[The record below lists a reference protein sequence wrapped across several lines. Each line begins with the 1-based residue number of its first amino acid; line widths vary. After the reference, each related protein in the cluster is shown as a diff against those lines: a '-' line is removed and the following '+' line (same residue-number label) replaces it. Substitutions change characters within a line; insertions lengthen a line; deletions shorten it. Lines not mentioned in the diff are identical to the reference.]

1 MKYLNKILRAK
12 VVQGYEQGKTD
23 EEIADSLKI
32 SRKTVVEIKLL
43 EIACKLSQGF
53 TELEIA
59 ERFHK
64 PVEEIH
70 RNKHNYILRR
80 FSDSSSNNS
89 ISEIPPSSR
98 IDSISQ
104 QIGGTKAYV
113 LEKIIIQKLKKM
125 ENIEDIT
132 KSVSISLGETKKI
145 IENYAI
151 RKICEE
157 GYTLEELNKM
167 LYLNLAENPR
177 VHNIYLEVKKE
188 NESGEKGVESRRQ
201 NEIINFYKE
210 NRKDK
215 LEEIT
220 SNELN
225 KYLINYIAI
234 QRKKGKNIEEIAQ
247 ELNRSHKTIR
257 MIIAQFIISE
267 SSKGTPKQHISTYLW
282 LTTAQMKK
290 NVYNYLTVELKAN
303 TMQHI
308 AWLNSSTF
316 DQIQLMYIEG
326 ALEMKKSIHKMR
338 PNKDSSKKLAFL
350 KRHNKKEMKKIR
362 VEFIQG
368 LENKIS
374 HEELIEQL
382 KISRPT
388 AYRILNLEIAR
399 SIYQGFSVPQI
410 AERLHK
416 SSNSIMG
423 KKHAFIINN
432 FRRNGN
438 IRLIPEMI
446 GCSEDYVIEKLV
458 VHKLKKKENIMKI
471 SESLD
476 ISVEKTK
483 TIIEDYAI
491 RKIHDQGYTRE
502 ELNRILPVSLDG
514 YPRILEV
521 FQKVEKNNKLVGD
534 AKKSIKKTNTV
545 LLRKKTK
552 KRERLSYDDLV
563 KKRKTGMKIGE
574 IATELGWTPGMV
586 KHRMAKFIIDH
597 SIKGISRQEISNQLC
612 LTQTEIKTFPYQY
625 IKNNILKNQKIQGIA
640 ERNGCTLAQIY
651 KIYVE
656 GGVAKGVSINEIAC
670 TLKINEE
677 AVQEIVNKI
686 QNESQPELNTP
697 EPPIIEKAIS
707 EVKKNLIQEG
717 TIQPPKPISMA
728 ESTNQFHQTDPE
740 PNSLDLL
747 SKSIISEYKKKKN
760 IKMISAKYNVPLE
773 VVQNIISEYIVNKG
787 KKGRRINEV
796 AAELYFSTIHTG
808 DGQVLFIH
816 QYGKVSEVKKNLIQE
831 GTIQPPKPISMAES
845 TNQFHQIYTKT
856 NRLDSLREII
866 VSEYKENQNI
876 GVISYQ
882 YNLSPEEV
890 KEIIYDYIQNEEKK
904 ERTVNEIAEEF
915 SFYSVPNS
923 DGKLRFIH
931 KDEVLSLVKNNPLY
945 QSTSHQPLQ
954 PISMDE
960 LTKRFHQIELRSN
973 SSDQVKG
980 KYEKSQEMKSE
991 GERKRRNSESDP
1003 GALDLS
1009 LKKARVDSPILSQPK
1024 SFSSTTTRAVEKVQN
1039 VIEQKWQQ
1047 HLNNP
1052 RVQASLRSFVN
1063 ERS

>member
-32 SRKTVVEIKLL
+32 SRKIVVEIKLL

-64 PVEEIH
+64 PIEEIH

-145 IENYAI
+145 IENCAI

-157 GYTLEELNKM
+157 GYTLEELHKM
-167 LYLNLAENPR
+167 LHLNLAENPR
-177 VHNIYLEVKKE
+177 VYNIYLEVKKE

-220 SNELN
+220 SSELN

-350 KRHNKKEMKKIR
+350 KRHNKEEMKKIR

-382 KISRPT
+382 KISRPN

-399 SIYQGFSVPQI
+399 SIYQGFSVLQI

-416 SSNSIMG
+416 SSISIMD
-423 KKHAFIINN
+423 KKHAFIQNSFKRHSDIP
-432 FRRNGN
+432 
-438 IRLIPEMI
+438 LIAENI
-446 GCSEDYVIEKLV
+446 GCSEDYVMEKLV
-458 VHKLKKKENIMKI
+458 VHKLKIKKNIKNI
-471 SESLD
+471 SESLN

-491 RKIHDQGYTRE
+491 KKIHQGYTRE
-502 ELNRILPVSLDG
+502 ELNIILPVSLDG
-514 YPRILEV
+514 YPRILET
-521 FQKVEKNNKLVGD
+521 FKKVEKNNKLEGES
-534 AKKSIKKTNTV
+534 KNTNTLLLKTQPERV
-545 LLRKKTK
+545 L
-552 KRERLSYDDLV
+552 EQLSFEELV
-563 KKRKTGMKIGE
+563 KKLRKGIKIGD
-574 IATELGWTPGMV
+574 IATELDWTSEMV
-586 KHRMAKFIIDH
+586 RHRMAEFIIQH
-597 SIKGISRQEISNQLC
+597 SIKGMSKEEIGNQLC
-612 LTQTEIKTFPYQY
+612 LTQTDIKVLPYQY
-625 IKNNILKNQKIQGIA
+625 IRDYIALYHQIQRIA

-717 TIQPPKPISMA
+717 TIQPPKPISIA

-773 VVQNIISEYIVNKG
+773 VVQNIISEYILNKG

-816 QYGKVSEVKKNLIQE
+816 QSGKVFEVKKNLIQE

-845 TNQFHQIYTKT
+845 TNQFHQIYTKS
-856 NRLDSLREII
+856 NRIDPLREII

-890 KEIIYDYIQNEEKK
+890 QEIICDYIRNEEKK
-904 ERTVNEIAEEF
+904 GRTVNEIATEF

-1003 GALDLS
+1003 SAMSLS

-1039 VIEQKWQQ
+1039 VIEQKRQQ

>member
-1 MKYLNKILRAK
+1 MENKVNNKRKKKQKKDTEKQEIHMKRLPKVSPKKLTFRKRRNKEQMNKI
-12 VVQGYEQGKTD
+12 
-23 EEIADSLKI
+23 
-32 SRKTVVEIKLL
+32 
-43 EIACKLSQGF
+43 
-53 TELEIA
+53 
-59 ERFHK
+59 
-64 PVEEIH
+64 H
-70 RNKHNYILRR
+70 R
-80 FSDSSSNNS
+80 
-89 ISEIPPSSR
+89 
-98 IDSISQ
+98 
-104 QIGGTKAYV
+104 
-113 LEKIIIQKLKKM
+113 
-125 ENIEDIT
+125 
-132 KSVSISLGETKKI
+132 
-145 IENYAI
+145 
-151 RKICEE
+151 
-157 GYTLEELNKM
+157 
-167 LYLNLAENPR
+167 
-177 VHNIYLEVKKE
+177 
-188 NESGEKGVESRRQ
+188 
-201 NEIINFYKE
+201 
-210 NRKDK
+210 
-215 LEEIT
+215 
-220 SNELN
+220 
-225 KYLINYIAI
+225 
-234 QRKKGKNIEEIAQ
+234 
-247 ELNRSHKTIR
+247 
-257 MIIAQFIISE
+257 
-267 SSKGTPKQHISTYLW
+267 
-282 LTTAQMKK
+282 
-290 NVYNYLTVELKAN
+290 
-303 TMQHI
+303 
-308 AWLNSSTF
+308 
-316 DQIQLMYIEG
+316 
-326 ALEMKKSIHKMR
+326 
-338 PNKDSSKKLAFL
+338 
-350 KRHNKKEMKKIR
+350 
-362 VEFIQG
+362 EFIHG
-368 LENKIS
+368 LENKVS
-374 HEELIEQL
+374 VKELTKRL

-410 AERLHK
+410 AERLQK

-423 KKHAFIINN
+423 RKHAFIINN

-446 GCSEDYVIEKLV
+446 GCSEDYVIEKLI

-552 KRERLSYDDLV
+552 KRERLSFDDLV
-563 KKRKTGMKIGE
+563 KKRKTGMKIGK
-574 IATELGWTPGMV
+574 IATELDRTPGMV

-597 SIKGISRQEISNQLC
+597 SIRGISRQEISNQLC

-640 ERNGCTLAQIY
+640 KRNGCTLAQIY

-656 GGVAKGVSINEIAC
+656 GAIEKNVSINEIAC
-670 TLKINEE
+670 TLKISEE

-728 ESTNQFHQTDPE
+728 ESTNQFHQ
-740 PNSLDLL
+740 
-747 SKSIISEYKKKKN
+747 
-760 IKMISAKYNVPLE
+760 
-773 VVQNIISEYIVNKG
+773 
-787 KKGRRINEV
+787 
-796 AAELYFSTIHTG
+796 
-808 DGQVLFIH
+808 
-816 QYGKVSEVKKNLIQE
+816 
-831 GTIQPPKPISMAES
+831 
-845 TNQFHQIYTKT
+845 IYTKS
-856 NRLDSLREII
+856 NRIDPLREII

-882 YNLSPEEV
+882 YNLSPEEI

-931 KDEVLSLVKNNPLY
+931 KDEAFSLVKNNPLY

-960 LTKRFHQIELRSN
+960 LTSRFDQIELRSN

-980 KYEKSQEMKSE
+980 KYEKSQEMRSE

-1009 LKKARVDSPILSQPK
+1009 LKKARVDSPVLSQPK

>member
-1 MKYLNKILRAK
+1 
-12 VVQGYEQGKTD
+12 
-23 EEIADSLKI
+23 
-32 SRKTVVEIKLL
+32 
-43 EIACKLSQGF
+43 
-53 TELEIA
+53 
-59 ERFHK
+59 
-64 PVEEIH
+64 
-70 RNKHNYILRR
+70 
-80 FSDSSSNNS
+80 
-89 ISEIPPSSR
+89 
-98 IDSISQ
+98 
-104 QIGGTKAYV
+104 
-113 LEKIIIQKLKKM
+113 
-125 ENIEDIT
+125 
-132 KSVSISLGETKKI
+132 
-145 IENYAI
+145 
-151 RKICEE
+151 
-157 GYTLEELNKM
+157 
-167 LYLNLAENPR
+167 
-177 VHNIYLEVKKE
+177 
-188 NESGEKGVESRRQ
+188 
-201 NEIINFYKE
+201 
-210 NRKDK
+210 
-215 LEEIT
+215 
-220 SNELN
+220 
-225 KYLINYIAI
+225 
-234 QRKKGKNIEEIAQ
+234 
-247 ELNRSHKTIR
+247 

-350 KRHNKKEMKKIR
+350 KRHNKEEMKKIR

-382 KISRPT
+382 KISRPN

-399 SIYQGFSVPQI
+399 SIYQGFSVLQI

-416 SSNSIMG
+416 SSISIMD
-423 KKHAFIINN
+423 KKHAFIQNSFKRHSDIP
-432 FRRNGN
+432 
-438 IRLIPEMI
+438 LIAENI
-446 GCSEDYVIEKLV
+446 GCSEDYVMEKLV
-458 VHKLKKKENIMKI
+458 VHKLKIKKNIKNI
-471 SESLD
+471 SESLN

-491 RKIHDQGYTRE
+491 KKIHQGYTRE
-502 ELNRILPVSLDG
+502 ELNIILPVSLDG
-514 YPRILEV
+514 YPRILET
-521 FQKVEKNNKLVGD
+521 FKKVEKNNKLEGES
-534 AKKSIKKTNTV
+534 KNTNTLLLKTQPERV
-545 LLRKKTK
+545 L
-552 KRERLSYDDLV
+552 EQLSFEELV
-563 KKRKTGMKIGE
+563 KKLRKGIKIGD
-574 IATELGWTPGMV
+574 IATELDWTPRMV

-597 SIKGISRQEISNQLC
+597 SIRGISRQEISNQLC

-625 IKNNILKNQKIQGIA
+625 IKNNILKNQKIQGFA

-656 GGVAKGVSINEIAC
+656 GAIEKNVSINEIAC

-717 TIQPPKPISMA
+717 TIQPPKPISIA

-816 QYGKVSEVKKNLIQE
+816 QSGKVFEVKKNLIQE

-845 TNQFHQIYTKT
+845 TNQFHQIYTKS
-856 NRLDSLREII
+856 NRIDPLREII

-890 KEIIYDYIQNEEKK
+890 QEIICDYIRNEEKK
-904 ERTVNEIAEEF
+904 GRTVNEIATEF

-931 KDEVLSLVKNNPLY
+931 KDEVLSLVKNNPFY

-1003 GALDLS
+1003 SAMGLS

-1039 VIEQKWQQ
+1039 VIEQKRQQ

>member
-32 SRKTVVEIKLL
+32 SRKIVVEIKLL

-64 PVEEIH
+64 PIEEIH

-98 IDSISQ
+98 IDFISQ

-145 IENYAI
+145 IENCAI

-157 GYTLEELNKM
+157 GYTLEELHKM
-167 LYLNLAENPR
+167 LHLNLAENPR
-177 VHNIYLEVKKE
+177 VYNIYLEVKKE

-220 SNELN
+220 SSELN

-350 KRHNKKEMKKIR
+350 KRHNKEEMKKIR

-382 KISRPT
+382 KISRPN

-399 SIYQGFSVPQI
+399 SIYQGFSVLQI

-416 SSNSIMG
+416 SSISIMD
-423 KKHAFIINN
+423 KKHAFIQNSFKRHSDIP
-432 FRRNGN
+432 
-438 IRLIPEMI
+438 LIAENI
-446 GCSEDYVIEKLV
+446 GCSEDYVMEKLV
-458 VHKLKKKENIMKI
+458 VHKLKIKKNIKNI
-471 SESLD
+471 SESLN

-491 RKIHDQGYTRE
+491 KKIHQGYTRE
-502 ELNRILPVSLDG
+502 ELNIILPVSLDG
-514 YPRILEV
+514 YPRILET
-521 FQKVEKNNKLVGD
+521 FKKVEKNNKLEGES
-534 AKKSIKKTNTV
+534 KNTNTLLLKTQPERV
-545 LLRKKTK
+545 L
-552 KRERLSYDDLV
+552 EQLSFEELV
-563 KKRKTGMKIGE
+563 KKLRKGIKIGD
-574 IATELGWTPGMV
+574 IATELDWTPRMV

-597 SIKGISRQEISNQLC
+597 SIRGISRQEISNQLC

-625 IKNNILKNQKIQGIA
+625 IKNNILKNQKIQGFA

-656 GGVAKGVSINEIAC
+656 GAIEKNVSINEIAC

-717 TIQPPKPISMA
+717 TIQPPKPISIA

-816 QYGKVSEVKKNLIQE
+816 QSGKVFEVKKNLIQE

-845 TNQFHQIYTKT
+845 TNQFHQIYTKS
-856 NRLDSLREII
+856 NRIDPLREII

-890 KEIIYDYIQNEEKK
+890 QEIICDYIRNEEKK
-904 ERTVNEIAEEF
+904 GRTVNEIATEF

-1003 GALDLS
+1003 SAMGLS

-1039 VIEQKWQQ
+1039 VIEQKRQQ

>member
-1 MKYLNKILRAK
+1 MENKVNNKRKKKQKKDTEKQEIHMKRLPKVSPKKLTFRKRRNKEQMNKI
-12 VVQGYEQGKTD
+12 
-23 EEIADSLKI
+23 
-32 SRKTVVEIKLL
+32 
-43 EIACKLSQGF
+43 
-53 TELEIA
+53 
-59 ERFHK
+59 
-64 PVEEIH
+64 H
-70 RNKHNYILRR
+70 R
-80 FSDSSSNNS
+80 
-89 ISEIPPSSR
+89 
-98 IDSISQ
+98 
-104 QIGGTKAYV
+104 
-113 LEKIIIQKLKKM
+113 
-125 ENIEDIT
+125 
-132 KSVSISLGETKKI
+132 
-145 IENYAI
+145 
-151 RKICEE
+151 
-157 GYTLEELNKM
+157 
-167 LYLNLAENPR
+167 
-177 VHNIYLEVKKE
+177 
-188 NESGEKGVESRRQ
+188 
-201 NEIINFYKE
+201 
-210 NRKDK
+210 
-215 LEEIT
+215 
-220 SNELN
+220 
-225 KYLINYIAI
+225 
-234 QRKKGKNIEEIAQ
+234 
-247 ELNRSHKTIR
+247 
-257 MIIAQFIISE
+257 
-267 SSKGTPKQHISTYLW
+267 
-282 LTTAQMKK
+282 
-290 NVYNYLTVELKAN
+290 
-303 TMQHI
+303 
-308 AWLNSSTF
+308 
-316 DQIQLMYIEG
+316 
-326 ALEMKKSIHKMR
+326 
-338 PNKDSSKKLAFL
+338 
-350 KRHNKKEMKKIR
+350 
-362 VEFIQG
+362 EFIHG
-368 LENKIS
+368 LENKVS
-374 HEELIEQL
+374 VKELTKRL

-423 KKHAFIINN
+423 RKHAFIINN

-446 GCSEDYVIEKLV
+446 GCSEDYVIEKLI

-552 KRERLSYDDLV
+552 KRERLSFDDLV
-563 KKRKTGMKIGE
+563 KKRKTGMKIGK
-574 IATELGWTPGMV
+574 IATELDRTPGMV

-597 SIKGISRQEISNQLC
+597 SIRGISRQEISNQLC

-640 ERNGCTLAQIY
+640 ERNGCTLPQIY

-656 GGVAKGVSINEIAC
+656 GAIEKNVSINEIAC
-670 TLKINEE
+670 TLKISEE

-728 ESTNQFHQTDPE
+728 ESTNQFHQ
-740 PNSLDLL
+740 
-747 SKSIISEYKKKKN
+747 
-760 IKMISAKYNVPLE
+760 
-773 VVQNIISEYIVNKG
+773 
-787 KKGRRINEV
+787 
-796 AAELYFSTIHTG
+796 
-808 DGQVLFIH
+808 
-816 QYGKVSEVKKNLIQE
+816 
-831 GTIQPPKPISMAES
+831 
-845 TNQFHQIYTKT
+845 IYTKS
-856 NRLDSLREII
+856 NRIDPLREII

-890 KEIIYDYIQNEEKK
+890 QEIICDYIRNEEKK
-904 ERTVNEIAEEF
+904 GRTVNEIATEF

-960 LTKRFHQIELRSN
+960 LTSRFDQIELRSN

-1063 ERS
+1063 ERSLDR

>member
-1 MKYLNKILRAK
+1 
-12 VVQGYEQGKTD
+12 
-23 EEIADSLKI
+23 
-32 SRKTVVEIKLL
+32 
-43 EIACKLSQGF
+43 
-53 TELEIA
+53 
-59 ERFHK
+59 
-64 PVEEIH
+64 
-70 RNKHNYILRR
+70 
-80 FSDSSSNNS
+80 
-89 ISEIPPSSR
+89 
-98 IDSISQ
+98 
-104 QIGGTKAYV
+104 
-113 LEKIIIQKLKKM
+113 
-125 ENIEDIT
+125 
-132 KSVSISLGETKKI
+132 
-145 IENYAI
+145 
-151 RKICEE
+151 
-157 GYTLEELNKM
+157 M

-308 AWLNSSTF
+308 AWLNSSTC

-350 KRHNKKEMKKIR
+350 KRHNKEEMKKIR

-416 SSNSIMG
+416 SSISIME
-423 KKHAFIINN
+423 KKHAFIQNS
-432 FRRNGN
+432 FKRHSD
-438 IRLIPEMI
+438 IRLIAKNI
-446 GCSEDYVIEKLV
+446 GCSEDYVMEKLV
-458 VHKLKKKENIMKI
+458 AHKLKIKENIKNI
-471 SESLD
+471 SESLN

-491 RKIHDQGYTRE
+491 KKIHQGYTWK
-502 ELNRILPVSLDG
+502 ELNSILPVSLDG
-514 YPRILEV
+514 YPRILET
-521 FQKVEKNNKLVGD
+521 FKKVEKNNKLEGEG
-534 AKKSIKKTNTV
+534 KKTNTLLLKTQPERV
-545 LLRKKTK
+545 L
-552 KRERLSYDDLV
+552 EQLSFEELV
-563 KKRKTGMKIGE
+563 KKLRKGIKIGD
-574 IATELGWTPGMV
+574 IATELDWTPRMV
-586 KHRMAKFIIDH
+586 KHRMAEFIIQH
-597 SIKGISRQEISNQLC
+597 SIKGMSKEEIGNRLC
-612 LTQTEIKTFPYQY
+612 LTQTDIKVLPYQY
-625 IKNNILKNQKIQGIA
+625 IRDYKAMNHQIQRIA

-656 GGVAKGVSINEIAC
+656 GAIEKNVSINEIAC
-670 TLKINEE
+670 TLKINEK

-728 ESTNQFHQTDPE
+728 ESTNQFHQ
-740 PNSLDLL
+740 
-747 SKSIISEYKKKKN
+747 
-760 IKMISAKYNVPLE
+760 
-773 VVQNIISEYIVNKG
+773 
-787 KKGRRINEV
+787 
-796 AAELYFSTIHTG
+796 
-808 DGQVLFIH
+808 
-816 QYGKVSEVKKNLIQE
+816 
-831 GTIQPPKPISMAES
+831 
-845 TNQFHQIYTKT
+845 IYTES
-856 NRLDSLREII
+856 NRLDPLREII

-882 YNLSPEEV
+882 YNLSPEEI

-904 ERTVNEIAEEF
+904 GRTVNEIATEF

-931 KDEVLSLVKNNPLY
+931 KDEAFSLVKNNPLY

-960 LTKRFHQIELRSN
+960 LTSRFDQIELRSN

-980 KYEKSQEMKSE
+980 KYEKSQEMRSE
-991 GERKRRNSESDP
+991 GERKRRNSASDP

>member
-32 SRKTVVEIKLL
+32 SRKIVVEIKLL

-64 PVEEIH
+64 PIEEIH

-145 IENYAI
+145 IENCAI

-157 GYTLEELNKM
+157 GYTLEELHKM
-167 LYLNLAENPR
+167 LHLNLAENPR
-177 VHNIYLEVKKE
+177 VYNIYLEVKKE

-220 SNELN
+220 SSELN

-350 KRHNKKEMKKIR
+350 KRHNKEEMKKIR

-382 KISRPT
+382 KISRPN

-399 SIYQGFSVPQI
+399 SIYQGFSVLQI

-416 SSNSIMG
+416 SSISIMD
-423 KKHAFIINN
+423 KKHAFIQNSFKRHSDIP
-432 FRRNGN
+432 
-438 IRLIPEMI
+438 LIAENI
-446 GCSEDYVIEKLV
+446 GCSEDYVMEKLV
-458 VHKLKKKENIMKI
+458 VHKLKIKKNIKNI
-471 SESLD
+471 SESLN

-491 RKIHDQGYTRE
+491 KKIHQGYTRE
-502 ELNRILPVSLDG
+502 ELNIILPVSLDG
-514 YPRILEV
+514 YPRILET
-521 FQKVEKNNKLVGD
+521 FKKVEKNNKLEGES
-534 AKKSIKKTNTV
+534 KNTNTLLLKTQPERV
-545 LLRKKTK
+545 L
-552 KRERLSYDDLV
+552 EQLSFEELV
-563 KKRKTGMKIGE
+563 KKLRKGIKIGD
-574 IATELGWTPGMV
+574 IATELDWTPRMV

-597 SIKGISRQEISNQLC
+597 SIRGISRQEISNQLC

-625 IKNNILKNQKIQGIA
+625 IKNNILKNQKIQGFA

-656 GGVAKGVSINEIAC
+656 GAIEKNVSINEIAC

-728 ESTNQFHQTDPE
+728 ESTNQFHQ
-740 PNSLDLL
+740 
-747 SKSIISEYKKKKN
+747 
-760 IKMISAKYNVPLE
+760 
-773 VVQNIISEYIVNKG
+773 
-787 KKGRRINEV
+787 
-796 AAELYFSTIHTG
+796 
-808 DGQVLFIH
+808 
-816 QYGKVSEVKKNLIQE
+816 
-831 GTIQPPKPISMAES
+831 
-845 TNQFHQIYTKT
+845 IYTKS
-856 NRLDSLREII
+856 NRIDPLREII

-890 KEIIYDYIQNEEKK
+890 QEIICDYIRNEEKK
-904 ERTVNEIAEEF
+904 GRTVNEIATEF

-960 LTKRFHQIELRSN
+960 LTERFHQIELRSN

-1003 GALDLS
+1003 SAMGLS

-1039 VIEQKWQQ
+1039 VIEQKRQQ

>member
-1 MKYLNKILRAK
+1 MENKVNNKRKKKQKKDTEKQEIHMKRLPKVSPKKLPFRKRRNKEQMNKI
-12 VVQGYEQGKTD
+12 
-23 EEIADSLKI
+23 
-32 SRKTVVEIKLL
+32 
-43 EIACKLSQGF
+43 
-53 TELEIA
+53 
-59 ERFHK
+59 
-64 PVEEIH
+64 H
-70 RNKHNYILRR
+70 R
-80 FSDSSSNNS
+80 
-89 ISEIPPSSR
+89 
-98 IDSISQ
+98 
-104 QIGGTKAYV
+104 
-113 LEKIIIQKLKKM
+113 
-125 ENIEDIT
+125 
-132 KSVSISLGETKKI
+132 
-145 IENYAI
+145 
-151 RKICEE
+151 
-157 GYTLEELNKM
+157 
-167 LYLNLAENPR
+167 
-177 VHNIYLEVKKE
+177 
-188 NESGEKGVESRRQ
+188 
-201 NEIINFYKE
+201 
-210 NRKDK
+210 
-215 LEEIT
+215 
-220 SNELN
+220 
-225 KYLINYIAI
+225 
-234 QRKKGKNIEEIAQ
+234 
-247 ELNRSHKTIR
+247 
-257 MIIAQFIISE
+257 
-267 SSKGTPKQHISTYLW
+267 
-282 LTTAQMKK
+282 
-290 NVYNYLTVELKAN
+290 
-303 TMQHI
+303 
-308 AWLNSSTF
+308 
-316 DQIQLMYIEG
+316 
-326 ALEMKKSIHKMR
+326 
-338 PNKDSSKKLAFL
+338 
-350 KRHNKKEMKKIR
+350 
-362 VEFIQG
+362 EFIHG
-368 LENKIS
+368 LENKVS
-374 HEELIEQL
+374 VKELTKRL

-423 KKHAFIINN
+423 RKHAFIINN

-552 KRERLSYDDLV
+552 KRERLSFDDLV
-563 KKRKTGMKIGE
+563 KKRKIGMKIGK
-574 IATELGWTPGMV
+574 IATELDRTPGMV

-597 SIKGISRQEISNQLC
+597 SIRGISRQEISNQLC

-656 GGVAKGVSINEIAC
+656 GAIEKNVSINEIAR

-728 ESTNQFHQTDPE
+728 ESTNQFHQ
-740 PNSLDLL
+740 
-747 SKSIISEYKKKKN
+747 
-760 IKMISAKYNVPLE
+760 
-773 VVQNIISEYIVNKG
+773 
-787 KKGRRINEV
+787 
-796 AAELYFSTIHTG
+796 
-808 DGQVLFIH
+808 
-816 QYGKVSEVKKNLIQE
+816 
-831 GTIQPPKPISMAES
+831 
-845 TNQFHQIYTKT
+845 IYTKT
-856 NRLDSLREII
+856 NRLDPLREII

-931 KDEVLSLVKNNPLY
+931 KDEAFSLVKNNPLY

-960 LTKRFHQIELRSN
+960 LTSRFDQIELRSN

-980 KYEKSQEMKSE
+980 KYEKSQEMRSE

>member
-32 SRKTVVEIKLL
+32 SRETVVEIKLL

-220 SNELN
+220 SSELN
-225 KYLINYIAI
+225 KCLINYIAI

-350 KRHNKKEMKKIR
+350 KRHNKEEMKKIR

-416 SSNSIMG
+416 SSSSIMG
-423 KKHAFIINN
+423 KKHAFIQNSFKRHSDIP
-432 FRRNGN
+432 
-438 IRLIPEMI
+438 LIAENI
-446 GCSEDYVIEKLV
+446 GCSEDYVMEKLV
-458 VHKLKKKENIMKI
+458 VHKLKIKENIKNI
-471 SESLD
+471 SESLN

-491 RKIHDQGYTRE
+491 KKIHQGYTRK
-502 ELNRILPVSLDG
+502 ELNSILPVSLDG
-514 YPRILEV
+514 YPRILET
-521 FQKVEKNNKLVGD
+521 FKKVEKNNKLEGEG
-534 AKKSIKKTNTV
+534 KKTNTLLLKTQPERV
-545 LLRKKTK
+545 L
-552 KRERLSYDDLV
+552 EQLSFEELV
-563 KKRKTGMKIGE
+563 KKLRKGIKIGD
-574 IATELGWTPGMV
+574 IATELDWTPRMV
-586 KHRMAKFIIDH
+586 KHRMAEFIIQH
-597 SIKGISRQEISNQLC
+597 SIKGMSKEEIGNRLC
-612 LTQTEIKTFPYQY
+612 LTQTDIKVLPYQY
-625 IKNNILKNQKIQGIA
+625 IRDYKAMNHQIQRIA
-640 ERNGCTLAQIY
+640 EKNGCTLAQIY

-656 GGVAKGVSINEIAC
+656 GAIEKNVSINEIAC

-728 ESTNQFHQTDPE
+728 ESTNQFHQ
-740 PNSLDLL
+740 
-747 SKSIISEYKKKKN
+747 
-760 IKMISAKYNVPLE
+760 
-773 VVQNIISEYIVNKG
+773 
-787 KKGRRINEV
+787 
-796 AAELYFSTIHTG
+796 
-808 DGQVLFIH
+808 
-816 QYGKVSEVKKNLIQE
+816 
-831 GTIQPPKPISMAES
+831 
-845 TNQFHQIYTKT
+845 IYTKT
-856 NRLDSLREII
+856 NRLDPLREII

-890 KEIIYDYIQNEEKK
+890 KEIIYDYIRNEEKK

-960 LTKRFHQIELRSN
+960 LTKRFHQIEVRSN

-980 KYEKSQEMKSE
+980 KYEKSQEMRSE

-1009 LKKARVDSPILSQPK
+1009 LKKVRLDSSMVSQPSPLNK
-1024 SFSSTTTRAVEKVQN
+1024 QWPQLKNFSSTISHVTKQAQDINNERR
-1039 VIEQKWQQ
+1039 QQ
-1047 HLNNP
+1047 HFVNSH
-1052 RVQASLRSFVN
+1052 VQAR
-1063 ERS
+1063 

>member
-1 MKYLNKILRAK
+1 
-12 VVQGYEQGKTD
+12 
-23 EEIADSLKI
+23 
-32 SRKTVVEIKLL
+32 
-43 EIACKLSQGF
+43 
-53 TELEIA
+53 
-59 ERFHK
+59 
-64 PVEEIH
+64 
-70 RNKHNYILRR
+70 
-80 FSDSSSNNS
+80 
-89 ISEIPPSSR
+89 
-98 IDSISQ
+98 
-104 QIGGTKAYV
+104 
-113 LEKIIIQKLKKM
+113 
-125 ENIEDIT
+125 
-132 KSVSISLGETKKI
+132 
-145 IENYAI
+145 
-151 RKICEE
+151 
-157 GYTLEELNKM
+157 
-167 LYLNLAENPR
+167 
-177 VHNIYLEVKKE
+177 
-188 NESGEKGVESRRQ
+188 
-201 NEIINFYKE
+201 
-210 NRKDK
+210 
-215 LEEIT
+215 
-220 SNELN
+220 
-225 KYLINYIAI
+225 
-234 QRKKGKNIEEIAQ
+234 
-247 ELNRSHKTIR
+247 
-257 MIIAQFIISE
+257 
-267 SSKGTPKQHISTYLW
+267 
-282 LTTAQMKK
+282 
-290 NVYNYLTVELKAN
+290 
-303 TMQHI
+303 
-308 AWLNSSTF
+308 
-316 DQIQLMYIEG
+316 
-326 ALEMKKSIHKMR
+326 MKKSIHKMR

-350 KRHNKKEMKKIR
+350 KRHNKEEMKKIR

-382 KISRPT
+382 KISRPN

-399 SIYQGFSVPQI
+399 SIYQGFSVLQI

-416 SSNSIMG
+416 SSISIMD
-423 KKHAFIINN
+423 KKHAFIQNSFKRHSDIP
-432 FRRNGN
+432 
-438 IRLIPEMI
+438 LIAENI
-446 GCSEDYVIEKLV
+446 GCSEDYVMEKLV
-458 VHKLKKKENIMKI
+458 VHKLKIKKNIKNI
-471 SESLD
+471 SESLN

-491 RKIHDQGYTRE
+491 KKIHQGYTRE
-502 ELNRILPVSLDG
+502 ELNIILPVSLDG
-514 YPRILEV
+514 YPRILET
-521 FQKVEKNNKLVGD
+521 FKKVEKNNKLEGES
-534 AKKSIKKTNTV
+534 KNTNTLLLKTQPERV
-545 LLRKKTK
+545 L
-552 KRERLSYDDLV
+552 EQLSFEELV
-563 KKRKTGMKIGE
+563 KKLRKGIKIGD
-574 IATELGWTPGMV
+574 IATELDWTPRMV

-597 SIKGISRQEISNQLC
+597 SIRGISRQEISNQLC

-625 IKNNILKNQKIQGIA
+625 IKNNILKNQKIQGFA

-656 GGVAKGVSINEIAC
+656 GAIEKNVSINEIAC

-717 TIQPPKPISMA
+717 TIQPPKPISIA

-816 QYGKVSEVKKNLIQE
+816 QSGKVFEVKKNLIQE

-845 TNQFHQIYTKT
+845 TNQFHQIYTKS
-856 NRLDSLREII
+856 NRIDPLREII

-890 KEIIYDYIQNEEKK
+890 QEIICDYIRNEEKK
-904 ERTVNEIAEEF
+904 GRTVNEIATEF

-931 KDEVLSLVKNNPLY
+931 KDEVLSLVKNNPLH

-1003 GALDLS
+1003 SAMGLS
-1009 LKKARVDSPILSQPK
+1009 LKKAQVDSPILSQPK

-1039 VIEQKWQQ
+1039 VIEQKRQQ

>member
-32 SRKTVVEIKLL
+32 SRKIVVEIKLL

-64 PVEEIH
+64 PIEEIH

-145 IENYAI
+145 IENCAI

-157 GYTLEELNKM
+157 GYTLEELHKM
-167 LYLNLAENPR
+167 LHLNLAENPR
-177 VHNIYLEVKKE
+177 VYNIYLEVKKE

-220 SNELN
+220 SSELN

-350 KRHNKKEMKKIR
+350 KRHNKEEMKKIR

-382 KISRPT
+382 KISRPN

-399 SIYQGFSVPQI
+399 SIYQGFSVLQI

-416 SSNSIMG
+416 SSISIMD
-423 KKHAFIINN
+423 KKHAFIQNSFKRHSDIP
-432 FRRNGN
+432 
-438 IRLIPEMI
+438 LIAENI
-446 GCSEDYVIEKLV
+446 GCSEDYVMEKLV
-458 VHKLKKKENIMKI
+458 VHKLKIKKNIKNI
-471 SESLD
+471 SESLN

-491 RKIHDQGYTRE
+491 KKIHQGYTRE
-502 ELNRILPVSLDG
+502 ELNIILPVSLDG
-514 YPRILEV
+514 YPRILET
-521 FQKVEKNNKLVGD
+521 FKKVEKNNKLEGES
-534 AKKSIKKTNTV
+534 KNTNTLLLKTQPERV
-545 LLRKKTK
+545 L
-552 KRERLSYDDLV
+552 EQLSFEELV
-563 KKRKTGMKIGE
+563 KKLRKGIKIGD
-574 IATELGWTPGMV
+574 IATELDWTSEMV
-586 KHRMAKFIIDH
+586 RYRMAEFIIQH
-597 SIKGISRQEISNQLC
+597 SIKGMSKEEIGNQLC
-612 LTQTEIKTFPYQY
+612 LTQTDIKVLPYQY
-625 IKNNILKNQKIQGIA
+625 IRDYIALYHQIQRIA

-686 QNESQPELNTP
+686 QNESQPELNSP

-717 TIQPPKPISMA
+717 TIQPPKPISIA

-816 QYGKVSEVKKNLIQE
+816 QSGKVFEVKKNLIQE

-845 TNQFHQIYTKT
+845 TNQFHQIYTKS
-856 NRLDSLREII
+856 NRIDPLREII

-890 KEIIYDYIQNEEKK
+890 QEIICDYIRNEEKK
-904 ERTVNEIAEEF
+904 GRTVNEIATEF

-1003 GALDLS
+1003 SAMGLS

-1039 VIEQKWQQ
+1039 VIEQKRQQ

>member
-32 SRKTVVEIKLL
+32 SRKIVVEIKLL

-64 PVEEIH
+64 PIEEIH

-145 IENYAI
+145 IENCAI

-157 GYTLEELNKM
+157 GYTLEELHKM
-167 LYLNLAENPR
+167 LHLNLAENPR
-177 VHNIYLEVKKE
+177 VYNIYLEVKKE

-220 SNELN
+220 SSELN

-350 KRHNKKEMKKIR
+350 KRHNKEEMKKIR

-382 KISRPT
+382 KISRPN

-399 SIYQGFSVPQI
+399 SIYQGFSVLQI

-416 SSNSIMG
+416 SSISIMD
-423 KKHAFIINN
+423 KKHAFIQNSFKRHSDIP
-432 FRRNGN
+432 
-438 IRLIPEMI
+438 LIAENI
-446 GCSEDYVIEKLV
+446 GCSEDYVMEKLV
-458 VHKLKKKENIMKI
+458 VHKLKIKKNIKNI
-471 SESLD
+471 SESLN

-491 RKIHDQGYTRE
+491 KKIHQGYTRE
-502 ELNRILPVSLDG
+502 ELNIILPVSLDG
-514 YPRILEV
+514 YPRILET
-521 FQKVEKNNKLVGD
+521 FKKVEKNNKLEGES
-534 AKKSIKKTNTV
+534 KNTNTLLLKTQPERV
-545 LLRKKTK
+545 L
-552 KRERLSYDDLV
+552 EQLSFEELV
-563 KKRKTGMKIGE
+563 KKLRKGIKIGD
-574 IATELGWTPGMV
+574 IATELDWTSEMV
-586 KHRMAKFIIDH
+586 RHRMAEFIIQH
-597 SIKGISRQEISNQLC
+597 SIKGMSKEEIGNQLC
-612 LTQTEIKTFPYQY
+612 LTQTDIKVLPYQY
-625 IKNNILKNQKIQGIA
+625 IRDYIALYHQIQRIA

-686 QNESQPELNTP
+686 QNESQPELNSP

-717 TIQPPKPISMA
+717 TIQPPKPISIA

-816 QYGKVSEVKKNLIQE
+816 QSGKVFEVKKNLIQE

-845 TNQFHQIYTKT
+845 TNQFHQIYTKS
-856 NRLDSLREII
+856 NRIDPLREII

-890 KEIIYDYIQNEEKK
+890 QEIICDYIRNEEKK
-904 ERTVNEIAEEF
+904 GRTVNEIATEF

-1003 GALDLS
+1003 SAMGLS

-1039 VIEQKWQQ
+1039 VIEQKRQQ

>member
-1 MKYLNKILRAK
+1 MENKVNNKRKKKQKKDTEKQEIHMKRLPKVSPKKLTFRKRRNKEQMNKI
-12 VVQGYEQGKTD
+12 
-23 EEIADSLKI
+23 
-32 SRKTVVEIKLL
+32 
-43 EIACKLSQGF
+43 
-53 TELEIA
+53 
-59 ERFHK
+59 
-64 PVEEIH
+64 H
-70 RNKHNYILRR
+70 R
-80 FSDSSSNNS
+80 
-89 ISEIPPSSR
+89 
-98 IDSISQ
+98 
-104 QIGGTKAYV
+104 
-113 LEKIIIQKLKKM
+113 
-125 ENIEDIT
+125 
-132 KSVSISLGETKKI
+132 
-145 IENYAI
+145 
-151 RKICEE
+151 
-157 GYTLEELNKM
+157 
-167 LYLNLAENPR
+167 
-177 VHNIYLEVKKE
+177 
-188 NESGEKGVESRRQ
+188 
-201 NEIINFYKE
+201 
-210 NRKDK
+210 
-215 LEEIT
+215 
-220 SNELN
+220 
-225 KYLINYIAI
+225 
-234 QRKKGKNIEEIAQ
+234 
-247 ELNRSHKTIR
+247 
-257 MIIAQFIISE
+257 
-267 SSKGTPKQHISTYLW
+267 
-282 LTTAQMKK
+282 
-290 NVYNYLTVELKAN
+290 
-303 TMQHI
+303 
-308 AWLNSSTF
+308 
-316 DQIQLMYIEG
+316 
-326 ALEMKKSIHKMR
+326 
-338 PNKDSSKKLAFL
+338 
-350 KRHNKKEMKKIR
+350 
-362 VEFIQG
+362 EFIHG
-368 LENKIS
+368 LENKVS
-374 HEELIEQL
+374 VKELTKRL

-521 FQKVEKNNKLVGD
+521 FQKVEKNNELVGD

-552 KRERLSYDDLV
+552 KRKRLSYDDLV
-563 KKRKTGMKIGE
+563 KKRKTGMKIGK
-574 IATELGWTPGMV
+574 IATELDRTPGMV

-597 SIKGISRQEISNQLC
+597 SIRGISRQEISNQLC

-656 GGVAKGVSINEIAC
+656 GAIEKNVSINEIAR

-728 ESTNQFHQTDPE
+728 ESTNQFHQ
-740 PNSLDLL
+740 
-747 SKSIISEYKKKKN
+747 
-760 IKMISAKYNVPLE
+760 
-773 VVQNIISEYIVNKG
+773 
-787 KKGRRINEV
+787 
-796 AAELYFSTIHTG
+796 
-808 DGQVLFIH
+808 
-816 QYGKVSEVKKNLIQE
+816 
-831 GTIQPPKPISMAES
+831 
-845 TNQFHQIYTKT
+845 IYTKS
-856 NRLDSLREII
+856 NRIDPLREII

-931 KDEVLSLVKNNPLY
+931 KDEAFSLVKNNPLY

-960 LTKRFHQIELRSN
+960 LTSRFDQIELRSN

-980 KYEKSQEMKSE
+980 KYEKSQEMRSE

>member
-188 NESGEKGVESRRQ
+188 NESAEKGVESRRQ

-350 KRHNKKEMKKIR
+350 KRHNKEEMKKIR

-382 KISRPT
+382 KISRTT

-423 KKHAFIINN
+423 RKHAFIINN

-552 KRERLSYDDLV
+552 KRERLSFDDLV
-563 KKRKTGMKIGE
+563 KKRKIGMKIGK
-574 IATELGWTPGMV
+574 IATELDRTPGMV

-597 SIKGISRQEISNQLC
+597 SIRGISRQEISNQLC

-656 GGVAKGVSINEIAC
+656 GAIEKNVSINEIAR

-728 ESTNQFHQTDPE
+728 ESTNQFHQ
-740 PNSLDLL
+740 
-747 SKSIISEYKKKKN
+747 
-760 IKMISAKYNVPLE
+760 
-773 VVQNIISEYIVNKG
+773 
-787 KKGRRINEV
+787 
-796 AAELYFSTIHTG
+796 
-808 DGQVLFIH
+808 
-816 QYGKVSEVKKNLIQE
+816 
-831 GTIQPPKPISMAES
+831 
-845 TNQFHQIYTKT
+845 IYTKT
-856 NRLDSLREII
+856 NRLDPLREII

-931 KDEVLSLVKNNPLY
+931 KDEAFSLVKNNPLY

-960 LTKRFHQIELRSN
+960 LTSRFDQIELRSN

-980 KYEKSQEMKSE
+980 KYEKSQEMRSE

>member
-188 NESGEKGVESRRQ
+188 NESAEKGVESRRQ

-350 KRHNKKEMKKIR
+350 KRHNKEEMKKIR

-382 KISRPT
+382 KISRTT

-423 KKHAFIINN
+423 RKHAFIINN

-552 KRERLSYDDLV
+552 KRERLSFDDLV
-563 KKRKTGMKIGE
+563 KKRKIGMKIGK
-574 IATELGWTPGMV
+574 IATELDRTPGMV

-597 SIKGISRQEISNQLC
+597 SIRGISRQEISNQLC

-656 GGVAKGVSINEIAC
+656 GAIEKNVSINEIAR

-728 ESTNQFHQTDPE
+728 ESTNQFHQ
-740 PNSLDLL
+740 
-747 SKSIISEYKKKKN
+747 
-760 IKMISAKYNVPLE
+760 
-773 VVQNIISEYIVNKG
+773 
-787 KKGRRINEV
+787 
-796 AAELYFSTIHTG
+796 
-808 DGQVLFIH
+808 
-816 QYGKVSEVKKNLIQE
+816 
-831 GTIQPPKPISMAES
+831 
-845 TNQFHQIYTKT
+845 IYTKT
-856 NRLDSLREII
+856 NRLDPLREII

-931 KDEVLSLVKNNPLY
+931 KDEAFSLVKNNPLY
-945 QSTSHQPLQ
+945 QSTSHQSLQ

-960 LTKRFHQIELRSN
+960 LTSRFDQIELRSN

-980 KYEKSQEMKSE
+980 KYEKSQEMRSE

-1003 GALDLS
+1003 GALDLI

>member
-32 SRKTVVEIKLL
+32 SRKIVVEIKLL

-64 PVEEIH
+64 PIEEIH

-145 IENYAI
+145 IENCAI

-157 GYTLEELNKM
+157 GYTLEELHKM
-167 LYLNLAENPR
+167 LHLNLAENPR
-177 VHNIYLEVKKE
+177 VYNIYLEVKKE

-220 SNELN
+220 SSELN

-350 KRHNKKEMKKIR
+350 KRHNKEEMKKIR

-382 KISRPT
+382 KISRPN

-399 SIYQGFSVPQI
+399 SIYQGFSVLQI

-416 SSNSIMG
+416 SSISIMD
-423 KKHAFIINN
+423 KKHAFIQNSFKRHSDIP
-432 FRRNGN
+432 
-438 IRLIPEMI
+438 LIAENI
-446 GCSEDYVIEKLV
+446 GCSEDYVMEKLV
-458 VHKLKKKENIMKI
+458 VHKLKIKKNIKNI
-471 SESLD
+471 SESLN

-491 RKIHDQGYTRE
+491 KKIHQGYTRE
-502 ELNRILPVSLDG
+502 ELNIILPVSLDG
-514 YPRILEV
+514 YPRILET
-521 FQKVEKNNKLVGD
+521 FKKVEKNNKLEGES
-534 AKKSIKKTNTV
+534 KNTNTLLLKTQPERV
-545 LLRKKTK
+545 L
-552 KRERLSYDDLV
+552 EQLSFEELV
-563 KKRKTGMKIGE
+563 KKLRKGIKIGD
-574 IATELGWTPGMV
+574 IATELDWTPRMV

-597 SIKGISRQEISNQLC
+597 SIRGISRQEISNQLC

-625 IKNNILKNQKIQGIA
+625 IKNNILKNQKIQGFA

-656 GGVAKGVSINEIAC
+656 GAIEKNVSINEIAC

-717 TIQPPKPISMA
+717 TIQPPKPISIA

-796 AAELYFSTIHTG
+796 AAELFFSTIHTG

-816 QYGKVSEVKKNLIQE
+816 QSGKVFEVKKNLIQE

-845 TNQFHQIYTKT
+845 TNQFHQIYTKS
-856 NRLDSLREII
+856 NRIDPLREII

-890 KEIIYDYIQNEEKK
+890 QEIICDYIRNEEKK
-904 ERTVNEIAEEF
+904 GRTVNEIATEF

-1003 GALDLS
+1003 SAMGLS

-1039 VIEQKWQQ
+1039 VIEQKRQQ

>member
-350 KRHNKKEMKKIR
+350 KRHNKEEMKKIR

-416 SSNSIMG
+416 SSSSIMG
-423 KKHAFIINN
+423 KKHAFIQNSFKRHSDIP
-432 FRRNGN
+432 
-438 IRLIPEMI
+438 LIAENI
-446 GCSEDYVIEKLV
+446 GCSEDYVMEKLV
-458 VHKLKKKENIMKI
+458 VHKLKIKENIKNI
-471 SESLD
+471 SESLN

-491 RKIHDQGYTRE
+491 KKIHQGYTWK
-502 ELNRILPVSLDG
+502 ELNSILPVSLDG
-514 YPRILEV
+514 YPRILET
-521 FQKVEKNNKLVGD
+521 FKKVEKNNKLEGEG
-534 AKKSIKKTNTV
+534 KKTNTLLLKTQPERV
-545 LLRKKTK
+545 L
-552 KRERLSYDDLV
+552 EQLSFEELV
-563 KKRKTGMKIGE
+563 KKLRKGIKIGD
-574 IATELGWTPGMV
+574 IATELDWTSEMV
-586 KHRMAKFIIDH
+586 RHRMAEFIIQH
-597 SIKGISRQEISNQLC
+597 SIKGMSKEEIGNQLC
-612 LTQTEIKTFPYQY
+612 LTQTDIKVLPYQY
-625 IKNNILKNQKIQGIA
+625 IRDYIAMYHQIQRIA

-686 QNESQPELNTP
+686 QNESQPELNSP
-697 EPPIIEKAIS
+697 GPPIIEKAIS

-816 QYGKVSEVKKNLIQE
+816 QSGKVSEVKKNLIQE

-845 TNQFHQIYTKT
+845 TNQFHQIYTKS
-856 NRLDSLREII
+856 NRLDPLREII

-882 YNLSPEEV
+882 YNLSPEEI

-904 ERTVNEIAEEF
+904 GRTVNEIATEF

-931 KDEVLSLVKNNPLY
+931 KDEAFSLVKNNPLY

-960 LTKRFHQIELRSN
+960 LTSRFDQIELRSN

-980 KYEKSQEMKSE
+980 KYEKSQEMRSE

>member
-308 AWLNSSTF
+308 AWLNSSTC

-350 KRHNKKEMKKIR
+350 KRHNKEEMKKIR

-416 SSNSIMG
+416 SSISIME
-423 KKHAFIINN
+423 KKHAFIQNS
-432 FRRNGN
+432 FKRHSD
-438 IRLIPEMI
+438 IRLIAKNI
-446 GCSEDYVIEKLV
+446 GCSEDYVMEKLV
-458 VHKLKKKENIMKI
+458 VHKLKIKENIKNI
-471 SESLD
+471 SESLN

-491 RKIHDQGYTRE
+491 KKIHQGYTWK
-502 ELNRILPVSLDG
+502 ELNSILPVSLDG
-514 YPRILEV
+514 YPRILET
-521 FQKVEKNNKLVGD
+521 FKKVEKNNKLEGEG
-534 AKKSIKKTNTV
+534 KKTNTLLLKTQPERV
-545 LLRKKTK
+545 LDQ
-552 KRERLSYDDLV
+552 LSFEELV
-563 KKRKTGMKIGE
+563 KKLRKGIKIGD
-574 IATELGWTPGMV
+574 IATELDWTPRMV
-586 KHRMAKFIIDH
+586 KHRMAEFIIQH
-597 SIKGISRQEISNQLC
+597 SIKGMSKEEIGNRLC
-612 LTQTEIKTFPYQY
+612 LTQTDIKVLPYQY
-625 IKNNILKNQKIQGIA
+625 IRDYKAMNHQIQRIA

-656 GGVAKGVSINEIAC
+656 GAIEKNVSINEIAC
-670 TLKINEE
+670 TLKINEK

-728 ESTNQFHQTDPE
+728 ESTNQFHQ
-740 PNSLDLL
+740 
-747 SKSIISEYKKKKN
+747 
-760 IKMISAKYNVPLE
+760 
-773 VVQNIISEYIVNKG
+773 
-787 KKGRRINEV
+787 
-796 AAELYFSTIHTG
+796 
-808 DGQVLFIH
+808 
-816 QYGKVSEVKKNLIQE
+816 
-831 GTIQPPKPISMAES
+831 
-845 TNQFHQIYTKT
+845 IYTES
-856 NRLDSLREII
+856 NRLDPLREII

-882 YNLSPEEV
+882 YNLSPEEI

-904 ERTVNEIAEEF
+904 GRTVNEIATEF

-931 KDEVLSLVKNNPLY
+931 KDEAFSLVKNNPLY

-960 LTKRFHQIELRSN
+960 LTSRFDQIELRSN

-980 KYEKSQEMKSE
+980 KYEKSQEMRSE

>member
-32 SRKTVVEIKLL
+32 SRETVVEIKLL

-220 SNELN
+220 SSELN
-225 KYLINYIAI
+225 KCLINYIAI

-350 KRHNKKEMKKIR
+350 KRHNKEEMKKIR

-416 SSNSIMG
+416 SSSSIMG
-423 KKHAFIINN
+423 KKHAFIQNSFKRHSDIP
-432 FRRNGN
+432 
-438 IRLIPEMI
+438 LIAENI
-446 GCSEDYVIEKLV
+446 GCSEDYVMEKLV
-458 VHKLKKKENIMKI
+458 VHKLKIKENIKNI
-471 SESLD
+471 SESLN

-491 RKIHDQGYTRE
+491 KKIHQGYTRK
-502 ELNRILPVSLDG
+502 ELNSILPVSLDG
-514 YPRILEV
+514 YPRILET
-521 FQKVEKNNKLVGD
+521 FKKVEKNNKLEGES
-534 AKKSIKKTNTV
+534 KNTNTLLLKTQPERV
-545 LLRKKTK
+545 L
-552 KRERLSYDDLV
+552 EQLSFEELV
-563 KKRKTGMKIGE
+563 KKLRKGIKIGD
-574 IATELGWTPGMV
+574 IATELDWTSEMV
-586 KHRMAKFIIDH
+586 RHRMAEFIIQH
-597 SIKGISRQEISNQLC
+597 SIKGMSKEEIGNQLC
-612 LTQTEIKTFPYQY
+612 LTQTDIKVLPYQY
-625 IKNNILKNQKIQGIA
+625 IRDYIAMYHQIQRIA

-686 QNESQPELNTP
+686 QNESQPELNSP
-697 EPPIIEKAIS
+697 GPPIIEK
-707 EVKKNLIQEG
+707 
-717 TIQPPKPISMA
+717 TI
-728 ESTNQFHQTDPE
+728 
-740 PNSLDLL
+740 
-747 SKSIISEYKKKKN
+747 
-760 IKMISAKYNVPLE
+760 
-773 VVQNIISEYIVNKG
+773 
-787 KKGRRINEV
+787 
-796 AAELYFSTIHTG
+796 
-808 DGQVLFIH
+808 
-816 QYGKVSEVKKNLIQE
+816 SEVKKNLIQE

-856 NRLDSLREII
+856 NRLDPLREII

-890 KEIIYDYIQNEEKK
+890 KEIIYDYIRNEEKK

-931 KDEVLSLVKNNPLY
+931 KDEVFSLVKNNPLY

-960 LTKRFHQIELRSN
+960 LTSRFDQIELRSN

-980 KYEKSQEMKSE
+980 KYEKSQEMRSE

-1009 LKKARVDSPILSQPK
+1009 LKKVRLDSSMVSQPSPLNK
-1024 SFSSTTTRAVEKVQN
+1024 QWPQLKNFSSTISHVTKQAQDINNERR
-1039 VIEQKWQQ
+1039 QQ
-1047 HLNNP
+1047 HFVNSH
-1052 RVQASLRSFVN
+1052 VQAR
-1063 ERS
+1063 

>member
-32 SRKTVVEIKLL
+32 SRKIVVEIKLL
-43 EIACKLSQGF
+43 EIACKLSQRF

-64 PVEEIH
+64 PIEEIH

-125 ENIEDIT
+125 ENIQDIT

-145 IENYAI
+145 IENCAI

-157 GYTLEELNKM
+157 GYTLEELHKM
-167 LYLNLAENPR
+167 LHLNLAENPR
-177 VHNIYLEVKKE
+177 VYNIYLEVKKE

-220 SNELN
+220 SSELN

-350 KRHNKKEMKKIR
+350 KRHNKEEMKKIR

-382 KISRPT
+382 KISRPN

-399 SIYQGFSVPQI
+399 SIYQGFSVLQI

-416 SSNSIMG
+416 SSISIMD
-423 KKHAFIINN
+423 KKHAFIQNSFKRHSDIP
-432 FRRNGN
+432 
-438 IRLIPEMI
+438 LIAENI
-446 GCSEDYVIEKLV
+446 GCSEDYVMEKLV
-458 VHKLKKKENIMKI
+458 VHKLKIKKNIKNI
-471 SESLD
+471 SESLN

-491 RKIHDQGYTRE
+491 KKIHQGYTRE
-502 ELNRILPVSLDG
+502 ELNIILPVSLDG
-514 YPRILEV
+514 YPRILET
-521 FQKVEKNNKLVGD
+521 FKKVEKNNKLEGES
-534 AKKSIKKTNTV
+534 KNTNTLLLKTQPERV
-545 LLRKKTK
+545 L
-552 KRERLSYDDLV
+552 EQLSFEELV
-563 KKRKTGMKIGE
+563 KKLRKGIKIGD
-574 IATELGWTPGMV
+574 IATELDWTPRMV

-597 SIKGISRQEISNQLC
+597 SIRGISRQEISNQLC

-625 IKNNILKNQKIQGIA
+625 IKNNILKNQKIQGFA

-656 GGVAKGVSINEIAC
+656 GAIEKNVSINEIAC

-717 TIQPPKPISMA
+717 TIQPPKPIYIA

-816 QYGKVSEVKKNLIQE
+816 QSGKVFEVKKNLIQE

-845 TNQFHQIYTKT
+845 TNQFHQIYTKS
-856 NRLDSLREII
+856 NRIDPLREII

-890 KEIIYDYIQNEEKK
+890 QEIICDYIRNEEKK
-904 ERTVNEIAEEF
+904 GRTVNEIATEF

-1003 GALDLS
+1003 SAMGLS

-1039 VIEQKWQQ
+1039 VIEQKRQQ

>member
-32 SRKTVVEIKLL
+32 SRKIVVEIKLL

-64 PVEEIH
+64 PIEEIH

-157 GYTLEELNKM
+157 GYTLEELHKM
-167 LYLNLAENPR
+167 LHLNLAENPR
-177 VHNIYLEVKKE
+177 VYNIYLEVKKE

-220 SNELN
+220 SSELN

-350 KRHNKKEMKKIR
+350 KRHNKEEMKKIR

-382 KISRPT
+382 KISRPN

-416 SSNSIMG
+416 SSISIME
-423 KKHAFIINN
+423 KKHAFIQNSFKRHSDIP
-432 FRRNGN
+432 
-438 IRLIPEMI
+438 LIAENI
-446 GCSEDYVIEKLV
+446 GCSEDYVMEKLV
-458 VHKLKKKENIMKI
+458 VHKLKIKKNIKNI
-471 SESLD
+471 SESLN

-491 RKIHDQGYTRE
+491 KKIHQGYTRE
-502 ELNRILPVSLDG
+502 ELNIILPVSLDG
-514 YPRILEV
+514 YPRILET
-521 FQKVEKNNKLVGD
+521 FKKVEKNNKLEGES
-534 AKKSIKKTNTV
+534 KNTNTLLLKTQPERV
-545 LLRKKTK
+545 L
-552 KRERLSYDDLV
+552 EQLSFEELV
-563 KKRKTGMKIGE
+563 KKLRKGIKIGD
-574 IATELGWTPGMV
+574 IATELDWTPRMV
-586 KHRMAKFIIDH
+586 KHRMAEFIIQH
-597 SIKGISRQEISNQLC
+597 SIKGMSKEEIGNRLC
-612 LTQTEIKTFPYQY
+612 LTQTDIKVLPYQY
-625 IKNNILKNQKIQGIA
+625 IRDYKAMNHQIQRIA
-640 ERNGCTLAQIY
+640 EKNGSTLAQIY

-656 GGVAKGVSINEIAC
+656 GAIEKNVSINEIAC

-686 QNESQPELNTP
+686 QNESQPELNSP

-728 ESTNQFHQTDPE
+728 ESTNQFHQ
-740 PNSLDLL
+740 
-747 SKSIISEYKKKKN
+747 
-760 IKMISAKYNVPLE
+760 
-773 VVQNIISEYIVNKG
+773 
-787 KKGRRINEV
+787 
-796 AAELYFSTIHTG
+796 
-808 DGQVLFIH
+808 
-816 QYGKVSEVKKNLIQE
+816 
-831 GTIQPPKPISMAES
+831 
-845 TNQFHQIYTKT
+845 IYTKS
-856 NRLDSLREII
+856 NRIDPLREII

-890 KEIIYDYIQNEEKK
+890 QEIICDYIQNEEKK
-904 ERTVNEIAEEF
+904 GRTVNEIATEF

-931 KDEVLSLVKNNPLY
+931 KDEAFSLVKNNPLY
-945 QSTSHQPLQ
+945 QSTSHQTLQ

-960 LTKRFHQIELRSN
+960 LTRRFDQIELRSN

-980 KYEKSQEMKSE
+980 KYEKSQEMRSE
-991 GERKRRNSESDP
+991 GERKRRNTESDP

-1039 VIEQKWQQ
+1039 FIEQKWQQ

>member
-1 MKYLNKILRAK
+1 
-12 VVQGYEQGKTD
+12 
-23 EEIADSLKI
+23 
-32 SRKTVVEIKLL
+32 
-43 EIACKLSQGF
+43 
-53 TELEIA
+53 
-59 ERFHK
+59 
-64 PVEEIH
+64 
-70 RNKHNYILRR
+70 
-80 FSDSSSNNS
+80 
-89 ISEIPPSSR
+89 
-98 IDSISQ
+98 
-104 QIGGTKAYV
+104 
-113 LEKIIIQKLKKM
+113 
-125 ENIEDIT
+125 
-132 KSVSISLGETKKI
+132 
-145 IENYAI
+145 
-151 RKICEE
+151 
-157 GYTLEELNKM
+157 
-167 LYLNLAENPR
+167 
-177 VHNIYLEVKKE
+177 
-188 NESGEKGVESRRQ
+188 
-201 NEIINFYKE
+201 
-210 NRKDK
+210 
-215 LEEIT
+215 
-220 SNELN
+220 
-225 KYLINYIAI
+225 
-234 QRKKGKNIEEIAQ
+234 
-247 ELNRSHKTIR
+247 

-350 KRHNKKEMKKIR
+350 KRHNKEEMKKIR

-382 KISRPT
+382 KISRPN

-399 SIYQGFSVPQI
+399 SIYQGFSVLQI

-416 SSNSIMG
+416 SSISIMD
-423 KKHAFIINN
+423 KKHAFIQNSFKRHSDIP
-432 FRRNGN
+432 
-438 IRLIPEMI
+438 LIAENI
-446 GCSEDYVIEKLV
+446 GCSEDYVMEKLV
-458 VHKLKKKENIMKI
+458 VHKLKIKKNIKNI
-471 SESLD
+471 SESLN

-491 RKIHDQGYTRE
+491 KKIHQGYTRE
-502 ELNRILPVSLDG
+502 ELNIILPVSLDG
-514 YPRILEV
+514 YPRILET
-521 FQKVEKNNKLVGD
+521 FKKVEKNNKLEGES
-534 AKKSIKKTNTV
+534 KNTNTLLLKTQPERV
-545 LLRKKTK
+545 L
-552 KRERLSYDDLV
+552 EQLSFEELV
-563 KKRKTGMKIGE
+563 KKLRKGIKIGD
-574 IATELGWTPGMV
+574 IATELDWTPRMV

-597 SIKGISRQEISNQLC
+597 SIRGISRQEISNQLC

-625 IKNNILKNQKIQGIA
+625 IKNNILKNQKIQGFA

-656 GGVAKGVSINEIAC
+656 GAIEKNVSINEIAC

-717 TIQPPKPISMA
+717 TIQPPKPISIA

-816 QYGKVSEVKKNLIQE
+816 QSGKVFEVKKNLIQE

-845 TNQFHQIYTKT
+845 TNQFHQIYTKS
-856 NRLDSLREII
+856 NRIDPLREII

-890 KEIIYDYIQNEEKK
+890 QEIICDYIRNEEKK
-904 ERTVNEIAEEF
+904 GRTVNEIATEF

-1003 GALDLS
+1003 SAMGLS

-1039 VIEQKWQQ
+1039 VIEQKRQQ

>member
-32 SRKTVVEIKLL
+32 SRKIVVEIKLL

-64 PVEEIH
+64 PIEEIH

-145 IENYAI
+145 IENCAI

-157 GYTLEELNKM
+157 GYTLEELHKM
-167 LYLNLAENPR
+167 LHLNLAENPR
-177 VHNIYLEVKKE
+177 VYNIYLEVKKE

-220 SNELN
+220 SSELN

-350 KRHNKKEMKKIR
+350 KRHNKEEMKKIR

-382 KISRPT
+382 KISRPN

-399 SIYQGFSVPQI
+399 SIYQGFSVLQI

-416 SSNSIMG
+416 SSISIMD
-423 KKHAFIINN
+423 KKHAFIQNSFKRHSDIP
-432 FRRNGN
+432 
-438 IRLIPEMI
+438 LIAENI
-446 GCSEDYVIEKLV
+446 GCSEDYVMEKLV
-458 VHKLKKKENIMKI
+458 VHKLKIKKNIKNI
-471 SESLD
+471 SESLN

-491 RKIHDQGYTRE
+491 KKIHQGYTRE
-502 ELNRILPVSLDG
+502 ELNIILPVSLDG
-514 YPRILEV
+514 YPRILET
-521 FQKVEKNNKLVGD
+521 FKKVEKNNKLEGES
-534 AKKSIKKTNTV
+534 KNTNTLLLKTQPERV
-545 LLRKKTK
+545 L
-552 KRERLSYDDLV
+552 EQLSFEELV
-563 KKRKTGMKIGE
+563 KKLRKGIKIGD
-574 IATELGWTPGMV
+574 IATELDWTPRMV

-597 SIKGISRQEISNQLC
+597 SIRGISRQEISNQLC

-625 IKNNILKNQKIQGIA
+625 IKNNILKNQKIQGFA

-656 GGVAKGVSINEIAC
+656 GAIEKNVSINEIAC

-717 TIQPPKPISMA
+717 TIQPPKPISIA

-760 IKMISAKYNVPLE
+760 TKMISAKYNVPLE

-816 QYGKVSEVKKNLIQE
+816 QSGKVFEVKKNLIQE

-845 TNQFHQIYTKT
+845 TNQFHQIYTKS
-856 NRLDSLREII
+856 NRIDPLREII

-890 KEIIYDYIQNEEKK
+890 QEIICDYIRNEEKK
-904 ERTVNEIAEEF
+904 GRTVNEIATEF

-1003 GALDLS
+1003 SAMGLS

-1039 VIEQKWQQ
+1039 VIEQKRQQ

>member
-1 MKYLNKILRAK
+1 MENKVNNKRKKKQKKDTEKQEIHMKRLPKVSPKKLTFRKRRNKEQMNKI
-12 VVQGYEQGKTD
+12 
-23 EEIADSLKI
+23 
-32 SRKTVVEIKLL
+32 
-43 EIACKLSQGF
+43 
-53 TELEIA
+53 
-59 ERFHK
+59 
-64 PVEEIH
+64 H
-70 RNKHNYILRR
+70 R
-80 FSDSSSNNS
+80 
-89 ISEIPPSSR
+89 
-98 IDSISQ
+98 
-104 QIGGTKAYV
+104 
-113 LEKIIIQKLKKM
+113 
-125 ENIEDIT
+125 
-132 KSVSISLGETKKI
+132 
-145 IENYAI
+145 
-151 RKICEE
+151 
-157 GYTLEELNKM
+157 
-167 LYLNLAENPR
+167 
-177 VHNIYLEVKKE
+177 
-188 NESGEKGVESRRQ
+188 
-201 NEIINFYKE
+201 
-210 NRKDK
+210 
-215 LEEIT
+215 
-220 SNELN
+220 
-225 KYLINYIAI
+225 
-234 QRKKGKNIEEIAQ
+234 
-247 ELNRSHKTIR
+247 
-257 MIIAQFIISE
+257 
-267 SSKGTPKQHISTYLW
+267 
-282 LTTAQMKK
+282 
-290 NVYNYLTVELKAN
+290 
-303 TMQHI
+303 
-308 AWLNSSTF
+308 
-316 DQIQLMYIEG
+316 
-326 ALEMKKSIHKMR
+326 
-338 PNKDSSKKLAFL
+338 
-350 KRHNKKEMKKIR
+350 
-362 VEFIQG
+362 EFIHG
-368 LENKIS
+368 LENKVS
-374 HEELIEQL
+374 VKELTKRL

-552 KRERLSYDDLV
+552 KRKRLSYDDLV
-563 KKRKTGMKIGE
+563 KKRKTGMKIGK
-574 IATELGWTPGMV
+574 IATELDRTPGMV

-597 SIKGISRQEISNQLC
+597 SIRGISRQEISNQLC

-656 GGVAKGVSINEIAC
+656 GAIEKNVSINEIAR

-728 ESTNQFHQTDPE
+728 ESTNQFHQ
-740 PNSLDLL
+740 
-747 SKSIISEYKKKKN
+747 
-760 IKMISAKYNVPLE
+760 
-773 VVQNIISEYIVNKG
+773 
-787 KKGRRINEV
+787 
-796 AAELYFSTIHTG
+796 
-808 DGQVLFIH
+808 
-816 QYGKVSEVKKNLIQE
+816 
-831 GTIQPPKPISMAES
+831 
-845 TNQFHQIYTKT
+845 IYTKS
-856 NRLDSLREII
+856 NRIDPLREII

-931 KDEVLSLVKNNPLY
+931 KDEAFSLVKNNPLY

-960 LTKRFHQIELRSN
+960 LTSRFDQIELRSN

-980 KYEKSQEMKSE
+980 KYEKSQEMRSE

-1024 SFSSTTTRAVEKVQN
+1024 IFSSTTTRAVEKVQN

>member
-32 SRKTVVEIKLL
+32 SRKIVVEIKLL

-64 PVEEIH
+64 PIEEIH

-145 IENYAI
+145 IENCAI

-157 GYTLEELNKM
+157 GYTLEELHKM
-167 LYLNLAENPR
+167 LHLNLAENPR
-177 VHNIYLEVKKE
+177 VYNIYLEVKKE

-220 SNELN
+220 SSELN

-350 KRHNKKEMKKIR
+350 KRHNKEEMKKIR

-382 KISRPT
+382 KISRPN

-399 SIYQGFSVPQI
+399 SIYQGFSVLQI

-416 SSNSIMG
+416 SSISIMD
-423 KKHAFIINN
+423 KKHAFIQNSFKRHSDIP
-432 FRRNGN
+432 
-438 IRLIPEMI
+438 LIAENI
-446 GCSEDYVIEKLV
+446 GCSEDYVMEKLV
-458 VHKLKKKENIMKI
+458 VHKLKIKKNIKNI
-471 SESLD
+471 SESLN

-483 TIIEDYAI
+483 TTIEDYAI
-491 RKIHDQGYTRE
+491 KKIHQGYTRE
-502 ELNRILPVSLDG
+502 ELNIILPVSLDG
-514 YPRILEV
+514 YPRILET
-521 FQKVEKNNKLVGD
+521 FKKVEKNNKLEGES
-534 AKKSIKKTNTV
+534 KNTNTLLLKTQPERV
-545 LLRKKTK
+545 L
-552 KRERLSYDDLV
+552 EQLSFEELV
-563 KKRKTGMKIGE
+563 KKLRKGIKIGD
-574 IATELGWTPGMV
+574 IATELDWTPRMV

-597 SIKGISRQEISNQLC
+597 SIRGISRQEISNQLC

-625 IKNNILKNQKIQGIA
+625 IKNNILKNQKIQGFA

-656 GGVAKGVSINEIAC
+656 GAIEKNVSINEIAC

-717 TIQPPKPISMA
+717 TIQPPKPISIA

-816 QYGKVSEVKKNLIQE
+816 QSGKVFEVKKNLIQE

-845 TNQFHQIYTKT
+845 TNQFHQIYTKS
-856 NRLDSLREII
+856 NRIDPLREII

-890 KEIIYDYIQNEEKK
+890 QEIICDYIRNEEKK
-904 ERTVNEIAEEF
+904 GRTVNEIATEF

-1003 GALDLS
+1003 SAMGLS

-1039 VIEQKWQQ
+1039 VIEQKRQQ